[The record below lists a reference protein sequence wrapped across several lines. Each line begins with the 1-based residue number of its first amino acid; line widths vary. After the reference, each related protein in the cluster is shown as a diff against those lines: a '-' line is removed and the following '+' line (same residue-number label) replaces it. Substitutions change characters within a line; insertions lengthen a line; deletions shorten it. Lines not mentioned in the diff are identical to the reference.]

1 MYWSP
6 ESTVLYFDLGDNGK
20 FDEDFPLTSVGLEGP
35 WVWKISMSFYK
46 FIQGRIVIENY
57 S

>member
-6 ESTVLYFDLGDNGK
+6 EGTVLYFDLGDNGK

-35 WVWKISMSFYK
+35 WIWKISMSFYK